1 MATSHHI
8 KYIITLI
15 LGLFLIQ
22 AQGFCIELDTSIDDE
37 INRNYNANQLEHT
50 LPKLPSGL
58 EPNASKQKS
67 TSSTTQ
73 KTTKNFST
81 KDEFTTTKIKR
92 GTKFKTISTGW
103 ASDSSGVGN
112 RVNFKTTK
120 PVTKRYITIPAGTVI
135 RGKIIDSHSPQITG
149 NGGLIKLEIESIT
162 INDATHYTK
171 GKITKANGKFIYL
184 NNIKGKRKYLSNVAT
199 NIKKSHKFFQ
209 KAMKK
214 TSQYASDG
222 LTVIVS
228 PFTFVG
234 GTIGWLGGTIL
245 SPITAIPAKGGRISL
260 PPETRYE
267 IKLTEDLFIYD

>member
-1 MATSHHI
+1 MAICHYTKH
-8 KYIITLI
+8 IITLI

-22 AQGFCIELDTSIDDE
+22 TQGFCLELDTSIDDE
-37 INRNYNANQLEHT
+37 INRNYNASQLEHT

-58 EPNASKQKS
+58 EPNTSKQK
-67 TSSTTQ
+67 TSASPTM
-73 KTTKNFST
+73 KTNKNSN
-81 KDEFTTTKIKR
+81 KNEFTTTKIRR
-92 GTKFKTISTGW
+92 GTKFKTVSTGW

-112 RVNFKTTK
+112 KVNFKTTK

-171 GKITKANGKFIYL
+171 GKITKANGKFIYF
-184 NNIKGKRKYLSNVAT
+184 NNIKGKRKYLSNIAT

-222 LTVIVS
+222 LTVIAS
-228 PFTFVG
+228 PFTFIG
-234 GTIGWLGGTIL
+234 GTIGWIGGTIL
-245 SPITAIPAKGGRISL
+245 SPITAIPTKGGRISL

-267 IKLTEDLFIYD
+267 IKLTEDLYIYD

>member
-8 KYIITLI
+8 KHIITLI

-22 AQGFCIELDTSIDDE
+22 TQGFCIELDTSIDEE
-37 INRNYNANQLEHT
+37 INRNYNASQLEHT

-58 EPNASKQKS
+58 EPNIKQPKTQ
-67 TSSTTQ
+67 TSSV
-73 KTTKNFST
+73 KTTKKTTNN
-81 KDEFTTTKIKR
+81 KFTTTKIRR

-120 PVTKRYITIPAGTVI
+120 PVTKRYRTIPAGTVI

-162 INDATHYTK
+162 IDDATHYTK
-171 GKITKANGKFIYL
+171 GKITKANGKFIYF
-184 NNIKGKRKYLSNVAT
+184 NNIKGKRKYLSNVGT

-222 LTVIVS
+222 LTVIAS
-228 PFTFVG
+228 PFTFIG
-234 GTIGWLGGTIL
+234 GTIGWIGGTVL
-245 SPITAIPAKGGRISL
+245 SPITASPAKGGRISL

-267 IKLTEDLFIYD
+267 IKLTEDLYIYD